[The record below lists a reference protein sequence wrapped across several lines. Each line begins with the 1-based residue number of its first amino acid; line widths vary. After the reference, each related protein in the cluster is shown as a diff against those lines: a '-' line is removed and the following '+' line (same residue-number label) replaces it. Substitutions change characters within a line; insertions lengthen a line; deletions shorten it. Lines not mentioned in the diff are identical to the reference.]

1 MSDFNN
7 NINKNGRNNGT
18 ASETRIAP
26 EVGTAP
32 KTGDALETSDALARI
47 VLKQYGIIPENLALI
62 QGGTVKTVWKFKAGS
77 RSLCLKRLKQTFD
90 KVLFSVNAQIYIKNS
105 GGLVPG
111 VIPNMN
117 GKPVTQFKDQL
128 FVVYE
133 WVDGQDLD
141 FSRPADLKLAVQGL
155 ARFHIASKGY
165 SSPEDARIS
174 TKLGKWPEQYQSMET
189 KLASWMESSA
199 RSTDNASNS
208 AYLSNAGEMIAI
220 AEKALKILN
229 SSAYDE
235 IAKPGSASVVLCH
248 QDYGKGNA
256 LAAAD
261 GVYVLDLDGVTF
273 DLPARDLRKII
284 GKNAENSGQWSIK
297 AVEDILGWY
306 MEVNP
311 LQTDELQA
319 LYADLTFPHWFYGL
333 VKNQFQNGKSLKASE
348 IERIARLESSKE
360 EILKLCF
367 RRSD

>member
-1 MSDFNN
+1 MNDFNN
-7 NINKNGRNNGT
+7 NVYKT
-18 ASETRIAP
+18 PKPSDAP
-26 EVGTAP
+26 
-32 KTGDALETSDALARI
+32 ETSDALARS
-47 VLKQYGIIPENLALI
+47 VLKQYGMIPENLTLI
-62 QGGTVKTVWKFKAGS
+62 QGGTVKTVWRFRAGS
-77 RSLCLKRLKQTFD
+77 RSFCLKRLKQTLD

-111 VIPNMN
+111 VVPNTSRE
-117 GKPVTQFKDQL
+117 PVTQFKDQL
-128 FVVYE
+128 FAVYE

-165 SSPEDARIS
+165 TSPEAARIS
-174 TKLGKWPEQYQSMET
+174 TKLGKWPEQYQSMQT
-189 KLASWMESSA
+189 KLASWMEAIA
-199 RSTDNASNS
+199 RSTGNASDS
-208 AYLSNAGEMIAI
+208 AYLANAGEMITI
-220 AEKALKILN
+220 ADKALKILN
-229 SSAYDE
+229 SSAYE
-235 IAKPGSASVVLCH
+235 KIAESGSAAVVLCH

-261 GVYVLDLDGVTF
+261 GVYILDLDGVTF

-311 LQTDELQA
+311 MCTDQLQA

-333 VKNQFQNGKSLKASE
+333 VKNRFQNGKSLKASE
-348 IERIARLESSKE
+348 IERIVGLESSKE
-360 EILKLCF
+360 KVLELCF